1 MRANGSSSALVS
13 TVGGPEVKPAL
24 CLLSVG
30 EEVIYHQNSSS
41 ASNSVS
47 FRCVSRGPLDKRLH
61 ENVHQGINKRLQE
74 RAFIKEL
81 TRDFRRTFIKDLLGY
96 INILLD
102 KYRCIQDEILK
113 RQSEF

>member
-1 MRANGSSSALVS
+1 MRANGASSALVS

-24 CLLSVG
+24 CLLRVG
-30 EEVIYHQNSSS
+30 EEVIYHQNSGS

-74 RAFIKEL
+74 SVHQGINKRFQENIHQGFTWVYKHI
-81 TRDFRRTFIKDLLGY
+81 TR
-96 INILLD
+96 
-102 KYRCIQDEILK
+102 
-113 RQSEF
+113 

>member
-1 MRANGSSSALVS
+1 MRMFIKEL
-13 TVGGPEVKPAL
+13 TRD
-24 CLLSVG
+24 C
-30 EEVIYHQNSSS
+30 
-41 ASNSVS
+41 
-47 FRCVSRGPLDKRLH
+47 R
-61 ENVHQGINKRLQE
+61 

-102 KYRCIQDEILK
+102 KYRCTQDEILK